1 MNSLGCIRIFEIY
14 RYSTNKRDFNLV
26 RGTTSGIVCVLVV
39 NHAIYANELPTY
51 IFETTT

>member
-1 MNSLGCIRIFEIY
+1 MFHTVTQSNRQG
-14 RYSTNKRDFNLV
+14 TNERDFNLV

-39 NHAIYANELPTY
+39 NHAIYANKLLIY